1 MTLSSDLLLDTTQF
15 WRTNTKV
22 DLIMRSARWPQSN
35 PVPDC
40 CTNRQSL
47 DAPRARHTNA

>member
-1 MTLSSDLLLDTTQF
+1 MTLSSDVLLDTTQF
-15 WRTNTKV
+15 WRTNIQV
-22 DLIMRSARWPQSN
+22 HLIMRSARCAQSN
-35 PVPDC
+35 PVLD